1 MVLLLFGVL
10 VMLACL
16 RTLSSWRKG
25 VIMMVFIAA
34 IQDPMRKLVPG
45 TPSWMALATAPIFLT
60 VLFCSIAS
68 TPRWFDEFK
77 RDYPIVVKWLLLFCV
92 LCLPAAMLSAT
103 YGKGSWLLT
112 IFGAFSY
119 SLIFLAL
126 IAGYHYARSE
136 ADVRRLL
143 GAYCLAH
150 GVMLSGGYIEYMGWL
165 DGWKV
170 VGDSALGYSWIRWE
184 PGYII
189 KFIAGF
195 YRSGDVMGW
204 HALAVST
211 LSIVLAMTG
220 RKESRRLWLLVSV
233 FAIGA
238 LLLCGRRKMVYM
250 LPTFGIALAWLYFQA
265 GRSAKVLAIIGLFVI
280 PAASVWIAVDML
292 GGEQNTSIRFYRETS
307 DQTLDSLQEH
317 GFRSL
322 FDTYDQQGFF
332 GAGLGTATPGSHNLN
347 VERPPTWQE
356 SAPSR
361 ILVELGVPGA
371 LGFLGV
377 ISAIVIAL
385 WKLLRKLMKIRAPQ
399 GHYVAGLVA
408 FFIANVGSL
417 AVSGQILADPF
428 IAAFLGL
435 LVGVALAFIR
445 PRLGGYGIE
454 RNPERSLRPAFPELP
469 PEPTG

>member
-1 MVLLLFGVL
+1 MVMLIFGLL
-10 VMLACL
+10 VMVSCL
-16 RTLSSWRKG
+16 RTLHSWRKG
-25 VIMMVFIAA
+25 ILMMIFIAA

-45 TPSWMALATAPIFLT
+45 TPSWLALATVPVFLT
-60 VLFCSIAS
+60 VIFCSATG
-68 TPRWFDEFK
+68 TPRWFGDFK
-77 RDYPIVVKWLLLFCV
+77 REYPKIAKWLLLFCV
-92 LCLPAAMLSAT
+92 LCLPAAALSAT
-103 YGKGSWLLT
+103 YGRGSWLLT

-143 GAYCLAH
+143 GAYCLLH
-150 GVMLSGGYIEYMGWL
+150 GVMLTGGYIEYMGWL
-165 DGWKV
+165 DGWNLI
-170 VGDSALGYSWIRWE
+170 GDSVLGYKWIRWE

-204 HALAVST
+204 HAMAVAT

-220 RKESRRLWLLVSV
+220 RKESRRLWVFVSA

-250 LPTFGIALAWLYFQA
+250 LPTFGLALAWLYFQA
-265 GRSAKVLAIIGLFVI
+265 GRSAKVIAVVGLLAI
-280 PAASVWIAVDML
+280 PAASVWIAADL
-292 GGEQNTSIRFYRETS
+292 LGEQNTSIRFYRETS
-307 DQTLDSLQEH
+307 GQSLDSLQEH
-317 GFRSL
+317 GFGSL
-322 FDTYDQQGFF
+322 IDTYDQQGFF

-356 SAPSR
+356 SATSR

-371 LGFLGV
+371 VGFLGV
-377 ISAIVIAL
+377 MVAIILAL
-385 WKLLRKLMKIRAPQ
+385 WRLLRKLMRARAPQ
-399 GHYVAGLVA
+399 GHYVVGLIA
-408 FFIANVGSL
+408 YFIANVGSL
-417 AVSGQILADPF
+417 TVSGQILADPF

-435 LVGVALAFIR
+435 LAGVALSFSRLQLAEPKA
-445 PRLGGYGIE
+445 PRGRVDAIDPYFPPL
-454 RNPERSLRPAFPELP
+454 PAESS
-469 PEPTG
+469 G